1 MSALTRLDDCL
12 SKRNGHLF
20 VEDCDTINL
29 VRQFGSP
36 IFVLSEDQIRRNV
49 RRFQQAF
56 QQGWPDGAVKVLPAA
71 KANWALAV
79 QRILADE
86 GCGCDVYSSGE
97 LSAAL
102 ETGVDPQFISV
113 NGVPKDPAH
122 ILRSIQA
129 GARIT
134 IDSVEELDVIEKAA
148 NELGITAKVRLR
160 IKPPLPGFIDRTDF
174 VAEGPVPTDLAALAY
189 KGGLPIEV
197 VIALGQRILKMT
209 NVQLV
214 GFHQHHGRHH
224 ASTRYW
230 VEQMKSYATA
240 IGQVCQ
246 TLGGFQPQE
255 IDIGGGFAIPRDPF
269 NKATNYTEPLQYAA
283 LHGMSKV
290 LRWFGAAS
298 RYKVMARIVDTLV
311 THPNRKLAPTIEDY
325 AEACT
330 RTLREEL
337 PKHGVDLKGLM
348 LQLEPGRAMHGNT
361 GIHLTT
367 VRNIKR
373 MTSPIRYNVIVV
385 DTTEFWFTGGRY
397 EHHLH
402 DYLFANKVDAQPI
415 EKADI
420 IGRSCYGDRLYPF
433 VPIPQVEVGDVL
445 AMLDTGAYQEV
456 SMSNFNAMPRPAT
469 VLVTGDRAEI
479 IRRAETEKDV
489 FRRDLIPE
497 RLRATHHIEQPE
509 AALA

>member
-1 MSALTRLDDCL
+1 MSLMTRLDDCL

-20 VEDCDTINL
+20 VEDCDTLDL

-56 QQGWPDGAVKVLPAA
+56 QQGWPDGPVKVLPAA

-86 GCGCDVYSSGE
+86 DCGCDVYSPGE
-97 LSAAL
+97 LIAARVA
-102 ETGVDPQFISV
+102 GIDPQFISV
-113 NGVPKDPAH
+113 NGVPKDAAH
-122 ILRSIQA
+122 IYHSLHA
-129 GARIT
+129 GARLT
-134 IDSVEELDVIEKAA
+134 IDSLEELDVIEQAA
-148 NELGITAKVRLR
+148 FELGLTAKVRLR

-174 VAEGPVPTDLAALAY
+174 VAEGPVPTDLATLAY
-189 KGGLPIEV
+189 KGGLPIGA
-197 VIALGQRILKMT
+197 VIALGQRIRQLK

-230 VEQMKSYATA
+230 VEQMKSYAKA
-240 IGQVCQ
+240 IGRVCRA
-246 TLGGFQPQE
+246 LDGFQPLE

-283 LHGMSKV
+283 LHGASKI
-290 LRWFGAAS
+290 LKMFGATS
-298 RYKVMARIVDTLV
+298 RYKVLAKIIDALV
-311 THPNRKLAPTIEDY
+311 THPNQKLAPTIEDY
-325 AEACT
+325 AAACT

-337 PKHGVDLKGLM
+337 PKHGINLKGLM

-373 MTSPIRYNVIVV
+373 LTSPIRYNVIIV

-402 DYLFANKVDAQPI
+402 DYVFANKADAKPI

-456 SMSNFNAMPRPAT
+456 STSNFNAMPRPAT

-479 IRRAETEKDV
+479 IRRAETEEDV
-489 FRRDLIPE
+489 FRRDIIPE
-497 RLRATHHIEQPE
+497 RLRANHVSQQPE
-509 AALA
+509 TALV